1 MIHLN
6 YRLALR
12 NIFRNTRRTGL
23 TVFLIASGLAALLFT
38 DAFIRGMSVSMIKTS
53 TETFLGDAQIHKQGF
68 REANDIDIYLKDNA
82 HLYQTLENIKQ
93 IKNYAP
99 RVITGAMLSSS
110 ENVTSVIVYGVE
122 AKREMQVSKL
132 KQAMLKGV
140 FLSDKKGE
148 IIIGDDLADLLEVDL
163 GDRLVITLSQAHG
176 GDLSQA
182 LFRVSGIYHF
192 DDRFMNKGIAVINLQ
207 QGKEIINIQGVHEI
221 VLRLDSVDQ
230 ASDKSIKLWDEL
242 NNNELETLS
251 WRQLIPQLSNILDM
265 SQYST
270 LIVSIIMSLL
280 VALGL
285 INSMFMS
292 IYERHHEF
300 GILLAIGTRPHQ
312 LFWLILLE
320 GLYIALLSVMAGLL
334 LGGLLSYW
342 KSIAGI
348 DYSGAEFSGVSMSEP
363 VYLVIDILAFIKI
376 SGFILMITVLSCVYP
391 ALHAARLQPSL
402 AMKKVL

>member
-53 TETFLGDAQIHKQGF
+53 TETFLGDAQIHKRGF

-82 HLYQTLENIKQ
+82 RLYQTLGNIKQ

-348 DYSGAEFSGVSMSEP
+348 DYSGTEFSGVSMSEP